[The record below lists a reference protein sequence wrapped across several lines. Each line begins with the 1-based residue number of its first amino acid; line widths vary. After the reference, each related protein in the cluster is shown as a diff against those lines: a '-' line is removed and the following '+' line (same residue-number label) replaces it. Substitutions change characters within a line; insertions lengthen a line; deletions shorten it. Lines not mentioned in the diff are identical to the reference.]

1 MAQSPCEE
9 HTAVLTSANK
19 VLKYHTWENAD
30 YHIKPTTMQMQIIV
44 LTIDDLEGIPLPP
57 PCIGRNITT

>member
-30 YHIKPTTMQMQIIV
+30 YHIIPTTMQIIV
-44 LTIDDLEGIPLPP
+44 LTSDDLEGHAVATPLY
-57 PCIGRNITT
+57 RTEHQ